1 MITLREV
8 EDRDLIPLSEFLPG
22 GFHST
27 TKKFWLQLFDFWWIK
42 NPAWTPRIPR
52 GWVLDDGANLVGFIG
67 NIPVTF
73 LIHGK
78 PRIAAASNS
87 WYVDPSIR
95 GIYSFRLLNE
105 FMKQRHASLFL
116 FKSNYENL
124 AKILFKYHFKE
135 YILPRNQKEY
145 VYIINK
151 STIKFNFIKFIFNDK
166 IPKFDTVPELCGR
179 LGSLLF
185 SCVFQKPLV
194 NKKDLPGDEYKTSL
208 STSCD
213 DAFLT
218 ISNPN
223 LRHCDATISRD
234 LATLNWLYFSSS
246 RFNKRMVIQCR
257 RSKDET
263 LAGYLVF
270 DILRDKHSRRGIMQ
284 LVDMCIEDN
293 NPSVLKELTSF
304 AIETGKLNKAS
315 LLVVWAD
322 SQEAE
327 TYFQNAF
334 TLRRSV
340 QNYRYVK
347 VSDSPEMN
355 AGKDNSLN
363 VCLPL
368 LYPPQ

>member
-8 EDRDLIPLSEFLPG
+8 EDRDLVPLSEFLPG

-27 TKKFWLQLFDFWWIK
+27 TKKFWLELFDFWWIK
-42 NPAWTPRIPR
+42 NPAWTPQIPR
-52 GWVLDDGANLVGFIG
+52 GWVLDNGTNLVGFIG

-73 LIHGK
+73 QIRGK
-78 PRIAAASNS
+78 PQIAVASNS

-105 FMKQRHASLFL
+105 FMKQPYASLFL

-124 AKILFKYHFKE
+124 TKILFKYHFKE
-135 YILPRNQKEY
+135 YILPRNQTEY

-151 STIKFNFIKFIFNDK
+151 STIKFNFIKFVFHDK
-166 IPKFDTVPELCGR
+166 IPRLQTVPELCGR
-179 LGSLLF
+179 LGFLLF
-185 SCVFQKPLV
+185 SSVFQKPLV
-194 NKKDLPGDEYKTSL
+194 NTGDLPADEYQTSL
-208 STSCD
+208 CTSCD
-213 DAFLT
+213 DAFST

-223 LRHCDATISRD
+223 LRHCEATISRD
-234 LATLNWLYFSSS
+234 VTTLNWLYFSSS

-257 RSKDET
+257 RSKDAS
-263 LAGYLVF
+263 LAGYMVF
-270 DILRDKHSRRGIMQ
+270 DILRDKHSRLGIME

-293 NPSVLKELTSF
+293 NPRVLEKLTLF
-304 AIETGKLNKAS
+304 AIETGRLNEAS
-315 LLVVWAD
+315 LLVVWGD
-322 SQEAE
+322 SREAV
-327 TYFQNAF
+327 TYFQHAF

-355 AGKDNSLN
+355 TGKSSLN